1 MRPSFP
7 CRLALAVAA
16 ASAAPVEAEPMV
28 RGHGLDTL
36 AIPGTN
42 AEATAYAIDLNG
54 DGSAD
59 NAFGAVLSALTSG
72 LNTDVPGA
80 TSAGVGLGTVVHLVE
95 LRSSDAAFA
104 SDAAATAT
112 WYVGEATPGPPL
124 FDGSDAFRFDAG
136 FAPARFVAA
145 LVGGSFT
152 SANPVTTTAPVD
164 LTVRVALGG
173 LTVALPLQGARL
185 KFTVTPTGL
194 AQGQVNGSIRQS
206 DIDTIFV
213 PALAV
218 TLDGIVQADPQSATA
233 MTLRGLFD
241 TNPADGV
248 ISVDEVATSPLI
260 GSILAPDVDIRDANG
275 NYAPNPANT
284 SRDALSLGFGFT
296 AVTSTTLLPQVF
308 ADGFEP

>member
-1 MRPSFP
+1 MRPTLP

-16 ASAAPVEAEPMV
+16 ASAATVHADPLV
-28 RGHGLDTL
+28 RVHGLDTL
-36 AIPGTN
+36 AIPATN
-42 AEATAYAIDLNG
+42 AEASVHAIDLNG
-54 DGSAD
+54 DGAAD

-72 LNTDVPGA
+72 LDTDVPGA
-80 TSAGVGLGTVVHLVE
+80 TSAGVALGTIVHLVE

-104 SDAAATAT
+104 DDAAATAT
-112 WYVGEATPGPPL
+112 WHVGEATPAPPL
-124 FDGSDAFRFDAG
+124 FEGSDTFRFDGG
-136 FAPARFVAA
+136 FAPARFVAPLLA
-145 LVGGSFT
+145 GSFT
-152 SANPVTTTAPVD
+152 SANPVTTTAPVE
-164 LTVRVALGG
+164 LTVRVILGG
-173 LTVALPLQGARL
+173 VPVALPLQGARL
-185 KFTVTPTGL
+185 KFVVTPTGL
-194 AQGQVNGSIRQS
+194 AQGQVNGSIRKS

-218 TLDGIVQADPQSATA
+218 TLNGIVQADPQSATA

-248 ISVDEVATSPLI
+248 ISIDEVATSPLMV
-260 GSILAPDVDIRDANG
+260 SILAPDVDIRDANG

-296 AVTSTTLLPQVF
+296 AVTSIALLPQVF